1 MSHEKTWNKLKCL
14 LLNERSQ
21 SENSCMIPTI
31 LHSGKGKTMGTIKR
45 SVIARSWG
53 EEGTNRWSKGNF

>member
-45 SVIARSWG
+45 SVIARSWC
-53 EEGTNRWSKGNF
+53 EWKG